1 MRLEDIIQRVIH
13 YHPGADLEVLR
24 RAYAFADRAHAGQ
37 KRFSGEPYINHPLA
51 IVYILADLEMDMDT
65 LVAGMLHDT
74 VEDTGVTLEELENN
88 FGREVA
94 QLVDGVTKLSRL
106 EYRSKEER
114 QVENLRK
121 MFLAMARDIRVV
133 LIKLADRLHNM
144 RTLHHHQEH
153 KQREIALETL
163 EIFAPLA
170 HRLGIYRLKW
180 ELEDLAFRFSNPVK
194 YYELADLVARTRNKR
209 EEYISHIIDILRK
222 KLNEVNINA
231 EIQGRP
237 KNLYSIY
244 QKMEKQQLEFNQV
257 YDVMAVRVLVDS
269 VRDCYAVLGTV
280 HTMWV
285 PIPGRFK
292 DYIAMPKSNMY
303 QSLHTTVVSPPG
315 DPLEI
320 QIRTWEMHRTAE
332 YGIAAH
338 WRYKEGGGK
347 EGDFDRKLSWLRQI
361 LDWGKDLKDA
371 REFMESL
378 KIDLFTDVV
387 FVFTPKGDVMELPAG
402 STPLDFAYRVHTQV
416 GHNCIGVKVNNKIVP
431 LDYTL
436 KNGDRVEVL
445 TSKQSHG
452 PSRDWLKIVKTSQAK
467 TKIRQWF
474 KKEQREEN
482 IARGRDLL
490 EREIKKQGLDPEL
503 IKSEKLVEYGS
514 KMNLADLDDVYAAVG
529 DGTFSA
535 ASLVN
540 KLREEMSRDDKKE
553 SAGEKIRALLQRDP
567 RVLPS
572 WGKPTQGIRVRG
584 VDNLLI
590 RLAHCCNPV
599 PGDEIVGYVTRG
611 RGVSIHREDCHNVD
625 SLLNDPD
632 RLVEVAWD
640 KDFHSPFQVRLEIIG
655 ADRAGLLSDIMA
667 VLMEMKISANWV
679 NARGRKDNTGVVEMI
694 LEVKNLEQ
702 LDYII
707 SKFSRVKDVYS
718 VHRTGKSMISKAR
731 DKA

>member
-1 MRLEDIIQRVIH
+1 MSLQDVIH
-13 YHPGADLEVLR
+13 KVILYNPNADLQLLK
-24 RAYAFADRAHAGQ
+24 RAFVFADQAHAGQ
-37 KRFSGEPYINHPLA
+37 KRISGEPYINHPVA
-51 IVYILADLEMDMDT
+51 IATILADLEMDMDT
-65 LVAGMLHDT
+65 LVAGLLHDT
-74 VEDTGVTLEELENN
+74 VEDTGITLEDIEKR
-88 FGREVA
+88 FSREVA

-144 RTLHHHQEH
+144 RTLQYHQER

-180 ELEDLAFRFSNPVK
+180 ELEDLAFRYSNPEK

-209 EEYISHIIDILRK
+209 EDYIRTIISVLHK
-222 KLNEVNINA
+222 KMLEVNINA

-244 QKMEKQQLEFNQV
+244 IKMQKQQLEFSQI

-280 HTMWV
+280 HTLWV

-303 QSLHTTVVSPPG
+303 QSLHTTVVSPQG

-320 QIRTWEMHRTAE
+320 QIRTWEMHRTSE

-347 EGDFDRKLSWLRQI
+347 DGDFDRKLSWLRQI
-361 LDWGKDLKDA
+361 LDLEKDLKDA
-371 REFMESL
+371 SEFMESL
-378 KIDLFTDVV
+378 KIDLFADVV
-387 FVFTPKGDVMELPAG
+387 FVFTPKGDVMEFPAG

-416 GHNCIGVKVNNKIVP
+416 GHNCVGAKVNNKIVP

-445 TSKQSHG
+445 TSKQGHG
-452 PSRDWLKIVKTSQAK
+452 PSRDWQKVVKTSQAK

-474 KKEQREEN
+474 KKEQREDN
-482 IARGRDLL
+482 IAKGRELL
-490 EREIKKQGLDPEL
+490 EREIKKYGLEPDAVKSDKL
-503 IKSEKLVEYGS
+503 IEHGQ
-514 KMNLADLDDVYAAVG
+514 KMNLTSLEDVYAAVG
-529 DGTFSA
+529 DNTVSA

-540 KLREEMSRDDKKE
+540 KLREEAVREDKKAQVSE
-553 SAGEKIRALLQRDP
+553 DIRVLLQQSEARP
-567 RVLPS
+567 LPS

-584 VDNLLI
+584 IDNLLI

-599 PGDEIVGYVTRG
+599 PGDDIVGYITRG
-611 RGVSIHREDCHNVD
+611 RGVSIHREDCSNVE
-625 SLLNDPD
+625 SLLNEPD

-640 KDFHSPFQVRLEIIG
+640 KDFHSPFQVRLEIVG

-667 VLMEMKISANWV
+667 ILMELKMSANWV
-679 NARGRKDNTGVVEMI
+679 TARGRKDNTGVVEMI
-694 LEVKNLEQ
+694 LEIRNMDQ
-702 LDYII
+702 LDYVV
-707 SKFSRVKDVYS
+707 SRFSRVQDVYS
-718 VHRTGKSMISKAR
+718 VHRRGQA
-731 DKA
+731 

>member
-1 MRLEDIIQRVIH
+1 MSLEDIIQKVIL
-13 YHPGADLEVLR
+13 YNPDADLQLLKR
-24 RAYAFADRAHAGQ
+24 AFAFANEAHAGQ
-37 KRFSGEPYINHPLA
+37 KRNSGEPYITHPVA
-51 IVYILADLEMDMDT
+51 ITTILTDLEMDMDT
-65 LVAGMLHDT
+65 LVAGLLHDT
-74 VEDTGVTLEELENN
+74 VEDTGTTLEDIEKY

-144 RTLHHHQEH
+144 RTLQYHLEH

-180 ELEDLAFRFSNPVK
+180 ELEDLALRFSNPEK
-194 YYELADLVARTRNKR
+194 YYELADLVARTREKR
-209 EEYISHIIDILRK
+209 EEYIRSIISVLHK
-222 KLNEVNINA
+222 KMMEVKINA

-244 QKMEKQQLEFNQV
+244 MKMQKQQLEFNQI

-280 HTMWV
+280 HTLWV

-303 QSLHTTVVSPPG
+303 QSLHTTVVSPQG

-320 QIRTWEMHRTAE
+320 QIRTWEMHRTSE

-347 EGDFDRKLSWLRQI
+347 DGDFDRKLSWLRQI
-361 LDWGKDLKDA
+361 LDWQKDLKDA

-378 KIDLFTDVV
+378 KIDLFADVV
-387 FVFTPKGDVMELPAG
+387 FVFTPKGDVMEFPAG

-416 GHNCIGVKVNNKIVP
+416 GHNCVGAKVNNKIVP

-474 KKEQREEN
+474 KKEQREDN
-482 IARGRDLL
+482 INRGRELL
-490 EREIKKQGLDPEL
+490 EREIKKHGLEPDA
-503 IKSEKLVEYGS
+503 IKSDKLTEYGQ
-514 KMNLADLDDVYAAVG
+514 KMNLISLDDVYAAVG
-529 DGTFSA
+529 DGTVSA
-535 ASLVN
+535 SSLVN
-540 KLREEMSRDDKKE
+540 KLREEVVREGKQALVSE
-553 SAGEKIRALLQRDP
+553 GIRVLLQQSESRP
-567 RVLPS
+567 LPS

-599 PGDEIVGYVTRG
+599 PGDDIVGYITRG
-611 RGVSIHREDCHNVD
+611 RGVSIHREDCSNVE
-625 SLLNDPD
+625 SLLNEPD

-640 KDFHSPFQVRLEIIG
+640 KDFHSPFQVRLEIVG
-655 ADRAGLLSDIMA
+655 ADRAGLLSDIMS
-667 VLMEMKISANWV
+667 VLMELKMSANWV
-679 NARGRKDNTGVVEMI
+679 TARGRKDNTGVVEMI
-694 LEVKNLEQ
+694 LEMRNMDQ

-707 SKFSRVKDVYS
+707 NRFSRVQDVYS
-718 VHRTGKSMISKAR
+718 VNRRGQA
-731 DKA
+731 

>member
-1 MRLEDIIQRVIH
+1 MSLEDVIQKVIL
-13 YHPGADLEVLR
+13 YNPDADLQLLKR
-24 RAYAFADRAHAGQ
+24 AFAFASEAHAGQ
-37 KRFSGEPYINHPLA
+37 KRISGEPYVTHPVA
-51 IVYILADLEMDMDT
+51 IAAILADLEMDMDT
-65 LVAGMLHDT
+65 LVAGLLHDT
-74 VEDTGVTLEELENN
+74 VEDTGVTLEEIEKR

-144 RTLHHHQEH
+144 RTLQYHQEH

-180 ELEDLAFRFSNPVK
+180 ELEDLAFRFSNPEK
-194 YYELADLVARTRNKR
+194 YYELADLVSRTRKKR
-209 EEYISHIIDILRK
+209 EDYIRSIISVLHK
-222 KLNEVNINA
+222 KLIEVKINA

-244 QKMEKQQLEFNQV
+244 TKMQKQQLEFNQI

-280 HTMWV
+280 HTLWV

-303 QSLHTTVVSPPG
+303 QSLHTTVVSPQG

-320 QIRTWEMHRTAE
+320 QIRTWEMHRTSE

-347 EGDFDRKLSWLRQI
+347 EGDFDRKLSWLRQM
-361 LDWGKDLKDA
+361 LDWQKDLKDA

-378 KIDLFTDVV
+378 KIDLFADVV
-387 FVFTPKGDVMELPAG
+387 FVFTPKGDVMEFPAG

-416 GHNCIGVKVNNKIVP
+416 GHNCVGAKVNDKIVP

-474 KKEQREEN
+474 KKEQREDN
-482 IARGRDLL
+482 IARGRELL
-490 EREIKKQGLDPEL
+490 EREIKKQGLEPETV
-503 IKSEKLVEYGS
+503 KSDKLVEYGH
-514 KMNLADLDDVYAAVG
+514 KMNLASLDDVYAAVG
-529 DGTFSA
+529 DGTVSA
-535 ASLVN
+535 SSLVN
-540 KLREEMSRDDKKE
+540 KLREDALRADKKAL
-553 SAGEKIRALLQRDP
+553 AGECLNTLLQQSEP
-567 RVLPS
+567 RPLPS

-584 VDNLLI
+584 IDNLLI

-599 PGDEIVGYVTRG
+599 PGDDIVGYITRG
-611 RGVSIHREDCHNVD
+611 RGVSIHREDCPNVE
-625 SLLNDPD
+625 SLLNEPD

-640 KDFHSPFQVRLEIIG
+640 KDFHSPFQVRLEIVG

-667 VLMEMKISANWV
+667 ILMELKMSANWV

-694 LEVKNLEQ
+694 LEMRNMDQ
-702 LDYII
+702 LDYLINR
-707 SKFSRVKDVYS
+707 FSRVQDVYS
-718 VHRTGKSMISKAR
+718 VHRRGQA
-731 DKA
+731 